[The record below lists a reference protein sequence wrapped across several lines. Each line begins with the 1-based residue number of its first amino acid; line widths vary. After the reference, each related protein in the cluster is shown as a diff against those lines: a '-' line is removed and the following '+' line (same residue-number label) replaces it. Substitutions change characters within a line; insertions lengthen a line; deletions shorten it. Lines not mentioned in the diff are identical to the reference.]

1 MIIVWQSQA
10 KRMAIITMSMI
21 GNETAKVAIPN
32 RIAIAKNV
40 QAKQLFMIY
49 AINTD
54 CEKDSWVSSDLIP
67 WFQQAAGV
75 SLLIR

>member
-49 AINTD
+49 AINTV

>member
-1 MIIVWQSQA
+1 MIIVWQSQV
-10 KRMAIITMSMI
+10 KRTAIITMSMI

-32 RIAIAKNV
+32 RIVIAKNV
-40 QAKQLFMIY
+40 QAKQLFMICT
-49 AINTD
+49 INTG

-75 SLLIR
+75 SPLIR